1 MPKNSVFENEY
12 TFFSQ
17 NNEMYVKED
26 YQYLSPF
33 KKCIPT
39 KTSMPK
45 KFSVRSFIHF
55 FQPIEVNVWENKYDY
70 QFSSPFKK
78 GIPTKTSMPKSF
90 SV

>member
-1 MPKNSVFENEY
+1 MYVKEEHQKWIPTSTSMPKNSVFETEY
-12 TFFSQ
+12 TFFNQ
-17 NNEMYVKED
+17 NKEMYVKED

-45 KFSVRSFIHF
+45 
-55 FQPIEVNVWENKYDY
+55 
-70 QFSSPFKK
+70 
-78 GIPTKTSMPKSF
+78 SF